1 MTHRKD
7 EQQTEWN
14 QLHGSLK
21 NIMQQELSLTR
32 ELLANF
38 HQEELSLML
47 QDQGSWTQ
55 IMQQRAQMIERLSTL
70 RLQRQQ
76 TTEQIIPLAEKK
88 GTTATLDEILPLN
101 EEITYEIFNLR
112 DQLLALTERINRQQS
127 RNQHLREM
135 PEPLHFMPPSP
146 TALPQPPRAK
156 RKASVATY
164 NIKK

>member
-7 EQQTEWN
+7 EQQAEWN

-55 IMQQRAQMIERLSTL
+55 IMQQRAHMIERLSAL
-70 RLQRQQ
+70 RLHRQS
-76 TTEQIIPLAEKK
+76 TTEQIVSLAEKK
-88 GTTATLDEILPLN
+88 GPTPTLEEILPLS

-112 DQLLALTERINRQQS
+112 DQLLALTERINRQQH
-127 RNQHLREM
+127 RNEHLSDH

-156 RKASVATY
+156 RKAIVATY